1 MTIRLLDMF
10 AGIGGFR
17 SGLEAVGG
25 FECVGHCEID
35 KYANQAYDAMYDT
48 EGEVFFADARTTDPA
63 ALPDIDLICGGFPCQ
78 SFSIAGKRRGFADDA
93 RGTLFFEI
101 AHIAAAKRPA
111 FLLLEN
117 VPGLQSCVATLS
129 HRQLP
134 DVCDDPRC
142 AGIGDPAKSKILWG
156 EEERRSVRAFAR
168 LRAKRASAARD
179 NEAYD
184 VAWLKCMSWASPT
197 HTARILEFPNPAR
210 GCILSDIDSR
220 VYRPCPE
227 FCKQNSGT

>member
-1 MTIRLLDMF
+1 MIIRFFDMF

-17 SGLEAVGG
+17 SGLEAAGG
-25 FECVGHCEID
+25 FECIGHCEID
-35 KYANQAYDAMYDT
+35 KYANQAYNAMYDT
-48 EGEVFFADARTTDPA
+48 EGEVFFADARTIDPA

-156 EEERRSVRAFAR
+156 AAE
-168 LRAKRASAARD
+168 RASFCPFTGETSKRSPRQRGVRCR
-179 NEAYD
+179 
-184 VAWLKCMSWASPT
+184 VAEVHELGK
-197 HTARILEFPNPAR
+197 PNSHSKDFGVPQSR
-210 GCILSDIDSR
+210 KR
-220 VYRPCPE
+220 VYIV
-227 FCKQNSGT
+227 GY